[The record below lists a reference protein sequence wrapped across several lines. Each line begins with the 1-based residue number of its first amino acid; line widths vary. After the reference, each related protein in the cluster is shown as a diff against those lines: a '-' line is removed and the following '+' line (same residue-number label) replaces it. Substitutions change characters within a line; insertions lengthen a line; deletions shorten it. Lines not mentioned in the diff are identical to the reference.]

1 MEIARPGGHPVE
13 TVDTSTP
20 QPGLARREPAYA
32 EALSLVP
39 LFRDV
44 SAADLAMLAGAVR
57 SRRFRR
63 GEVVFH
69 QGDPGD
75 ALYVV
80 VEGRVKI
87 TLPSDT
93 GDEAILATLRP
104 GDFFGELSLLD
115 GAPRSATAVAL
126 DPTETLVLGRDRVR
140 DLIDRVP
147 SFRDALLTAITHE
160 LRRITYHVEE
170 LHFLD
175 IAGRLAARLAR
186 LARESGTPL
195 EDGSIRLDGPLTQGN
210 LAAMIGATRQSVN
223 KLLGLFVGDGLVRL
237 ERDAV
242 VVVDVDRL
250 EQAAR
255 R

>member
-1 MEIARPGGHPVE
+1 MSKTVVQYGRNDVVFAQGEVSNDVLYIQSGGIKLSVISK
-13 TVDTSTP
+13 T
-20 QPGLARREPAYA
+20 GK
-32 EALSLVP
+32 EAV
-39 LFRDV
+39 V
-44 SAADLAMLAGAVR
+44 AMLG
-57 SRRFRR
+57 
-63 GEVVFH
+63 
-69 QGDPGD
+69 
-75 ALYVV
+75 
-80 VEGRVKI
+80 
-87 TLPSDT
+87 
-93 GDEAILATLRP
+93 P

-223 KLLGLFVGDGLVRL
+223 KLLGLFVGDGLLRV

-242 VVVDVDRL
+242 VVLDLERL

>member
-1 MEIARPGGHPVE
+1 ME
-13 TVDTSTP
+13 TSST
-20 QPGLARREPAYA
+20 QPEVARRDTVYVD
-32 EALSLVP
+32 ALSRVP

-44 SAADLAMLAGAVR
+44 SPEDLATLAAAVR
-57 SRRFRR
+57 ARRFRR

-80 VEGRVKI
+80 AEGRVKI

-223 KLLGLFVGDGLVRL
+223 KLLGLFVGDGLVRI

-242 VVVDVDRL
+242 VVVDLDRL